1 MLPDAYEG
9 MKHRMKVLA
18 NGGKSKEAS
27 DDETGMVTDSMMFYF
42 SFFTKGR
49 VVNLASKATP
59 IKGALELCR
68 SRMVEDMKLFSFQ
81 KC

>member
-49 VVNLASKATP
+49 VVKASKQSHP
-59 IKGALELCR
+59 H
-68 SRMVEDMKLFSFQ
+68 
-81 KC
+81 